1 MNYSGRKMSA
11 KCDSVYIVKK
21 SCKAISTRE
30 REQNQTL
37 KKKKK
42 KASNTVA
49 LDYLKNM
56 KKIPD

>member
-42 KASNTVA
+42 ASNIVA